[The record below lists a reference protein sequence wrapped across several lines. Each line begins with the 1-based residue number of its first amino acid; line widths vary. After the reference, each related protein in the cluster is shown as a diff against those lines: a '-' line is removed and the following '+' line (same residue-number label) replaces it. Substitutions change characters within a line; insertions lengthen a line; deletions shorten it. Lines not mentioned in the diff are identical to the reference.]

1 MILRLIQLY
10 LKMKLNKVF
19 EAVEAV
25 RKDFKAA
32 DLETKFIALKN
43 LREPINAYFEETMV
57 MADDEKVKL
66 NRLRQL
72 AQIAR
77 LTAVFGA
84 LDTLNTK

>member
-1 MILRLIQLY
+1 
-10 LKMKLNKVF
+10 MKLNKVF
-19 EAVEAV
+19 TKPLEAV

-43 LREPINAYFEETMV
+43 LREPINAYFEKTMV

-84 LDTLNTK
+84 FRCLEY

>member
-1 MILRLIQLY
+1 
-10 LKMKLNKVF
+10 
-19 EAVEAV
+19 
-25 RKDFKAA
+25 
-32 DLETKFIALKN
+32 
-43 LREPINAYFEETMV
+43 

-84 LDTLNTK
+84 LEALNTK